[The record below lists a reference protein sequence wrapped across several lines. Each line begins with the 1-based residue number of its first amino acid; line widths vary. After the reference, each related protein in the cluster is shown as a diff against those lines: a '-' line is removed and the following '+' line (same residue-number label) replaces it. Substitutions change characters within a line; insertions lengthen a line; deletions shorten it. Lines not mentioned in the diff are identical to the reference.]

1 MQHSPSGSVVRAVIR
16 KNGATAE
23 LRVEDRGTGIAPE
36 ALPHVFDRF
45 YRGDPSRSRETGG
58 TGLGLAICKAIVSRF
73 EGDIQIESIVN
84 VGTTVTVHFPVETAE
99 EAATLQ
105 HSRF

>member
-1 MQHSPSGSVVRAVIR
+1 VAVR

-23 LRVEDRGTGIAPE
+23 LCVEDHGTGIPPE

-73 EGDIQIESIVN
+73 DGDIQIASVVN
-84 VGTTVTVHFPVETAE
+84 AGTTVTVHFPMETVEETMS
-99 EAATLQ
+99 LQ
-105 HSRF
+105 RSHF